1 MQFSALKEKATALWE
16 QLNNLKALG
25 PRAMKRAAVHFCVG
39 GIAIAAAI
47 ASASPVFAGGLS
59 AANGDSKNE
68 NVSADAEVTY
78 TEQPAKV
85 QTVYATQTW
94 WKASIEEYGLATYTA
109 KEVSQLEWGDMQNG
123 ADGEQSSD
131 NNIKYPDISFTVTA
145 ADGSSAAQPVVYPH
159 ADCGTRD
166 ISKEYY
172 TVKSV
177 SSGAIVSDN
186 AFDLVCRVLNA
197 EMGSGY
203 PMEAL
208 KAQAVA
214 IYSYIRY
221 CDANG
226 MLPVVAVSSSY
237 GSTIEQAVRSVEGQ
251 VCAYGGVPINAL
263 FCASTAGNSQGSEYV
278 WGRALPYMK
287 PIVSKYD
294 AIDSNYGV
302 KTTFTASEL
311 KEIIE
316 DKTDIVLDPQDVEH
330 WFEITGRSYGKYVTD
345 IKIAGQTHCKV
356 QGSTARLTAAVL
368 RTSIIGNN
376 KLRST
381 AFDVSYNNGVFTFT
395 TYGYGHG
402 VGMSQRG
409 AQLLALKDGLK
420 YDQILRYYYTG
431 VKVVCSSPNKAAEDR
446 YGSLGDISGLE
457 EAFPSDGCLPD
468 ADDDLTDSESG
479 ENQDTAGDGTE
490 ADESAVTTPQE
501 TSQPD
506 ASETPEAPEQ
516 SSPTV
521 TTAPE
526 VSAPSEPDK
535 TGVGVSAADLE

>member
-1 MQFSALKEKATALWE
+1 MQFSALKEKATALWK

-68 NVSADAEVTY
+68 NTSADAKVTY
-78 TEQPAKV
+78 AEQPAKA

-94 WKASIEEYGLATYTA
+94 WKAGIEEYGLATYTA
-109 KEVSQLEWGDMQNG
+109 KAVYQPGEGDMVG
-123 ADGEQSSD
+123 WADGELASD
-131 NNIKYPDISFTVTA
+131 HNIKYPDISFAVEA
-145 ADGSSAAQPVVYPH
+145 EDGKSAAQPVIYPH
-159 ADCGTRD
+159 ADCKTRD

-186 AFDLVCRVLNA
+186 AFDLVCRVLSA

-203 PMEAL
+203 PTEAL

-237 GSTIEQAVRSVEGQ
+237 DSTIEQAVRSVEGQ
-251 VCAYGGVPINAL
+251 ICAYGGVPINAL

-278 WGRALPYMK
+278 WGRSLPYMK

-294 AIDSNYGV
+294 TIDPNYGV
-302 KTTFTASEL
+302 QTTFTAAEL
-311 KEIIE
+311 KSIIE
-316 DKTDIVLDPQDVEH
+316 SKTDLVLDPQDVEH

-345 IKIAGQTHCKV
+345 IKIAGQTHCNM
-356 QGSTARLTAAVL
+356 QGSTTRLTAAVL

-381 AFDVSYNNGVFTFT
+381 AFDISYNNGVFTFT

-409 AQLLALKDGLK
+409 AQLLAIKDGLK

-431 VKVVCSSPNKAAEDR
+431 VKVVCSSANKAAEDR
-446 YGSLGDISGLE
+446 YGSLGDISDLE
-457 EAFPSDGCLPD
+457 EAYPSDGYIP
-468 ADDDLTDSESG
+468 DDDVDLPGSEG
-479 ENQDTAGDGTE
+479 EEDQDIAGGSTE
-490 ADESAVTTPQE
+490 ADGSDVTASQD

-506 ASETPEAPEQ
+506 SPEMSEAPEQ

-521 TTAPE
+521 TAAPE
-526 VSAPSEPDK
+526 VSAPAE
-535 TGVGVSAADLE
+535 TGDINAGAAVLE